1 MNKNKKILVP
11 LENNSYEVTVK
22 AGIINKI
29 GKELLK
35 IGIKN
40 ERKILIVSNK
50 EISSLYGDK
59 LLEDLQINNFEVQ
72 MFLIKAGEVH
82 KNLETLNA
90 IYNAAFEFGLDRN
103 SLIIALGGG
112 IVGDITGL
120 AAATWLR
127 GIEYIQIPT
136 TLLSMVD
143 SSVGGKTAVNHP
155 KGKNLIGAFHQPK
168 AVFIDP
174 ETLKT
179 LPKREF
185 RAGMAEV
192 IKYGVIKD
200 KALFEFLEKKPN
212 QDKLKNLQNETL
224 IEIINSSIKTKS
236 NIVTED
242 EQEKGI
248 RAILN
253 YGHSFGHVIE
263 NLCGYGEYLHGEA
276 ISIGM
281 KIAGKISLEKGF
293 WSNEEFLR
301 QENLLK
307 SYGLPTKA
315 PKINKKDVLEILMG
329 DKKVLNGKMRFILPT
344 KIGDVGI
351 YDDIKD
357 SLFLKYFS

>member
-1 MNKNKKILVP
+1 VNKSKILVP
-11 LENNSYEVTVK
+11 LGKKSYEVTIE
-22 AGIINKI
+22 AGIRNKI
-29 GKELLK
+29 NEELLK
-35 IGIKN
+35 IGVKN
-40 ERKILIVSNK
+40 NRKILVISNK
-50 EISSLYGDK
+50 EISDLYIEEFLK
-59 LLEDLQINNFEVQ
+59 PLKRNNYQVQI
-72 MFLIKAGEVH
+72 FLIKAGELH
-82 KNLETLNA
+82 KNVETLIE
-90 IYNAAFEFGLDRN
+90 IYNFAFEFGLDRN

-185 RAGMAEV
+185 NAGMAEV

-200 KALFEFLEKKPN
+200 KELFEFLENEKNKN
-212 QDKLKNLQNETL
+212 KLINLENECL
-224 IEIINSSIKTKS
+224 IKIINSSIKTKS
-236 NIVTED
+236 HIVSKD
-242 EQEKGI
+242 EQEHGI

-263 NLCGYGEYLHGEA
+263 NLCGYGEFLHGEA

-281 KIAGKISLEKGF
+281 KIAGGIALEKGL
-293 WSNEEFLR
+293 WSNEEFIR
-301 QENLLK
+301 QDNLLK
-307 SYGLPTKA
+307 SYSLPTKI
-315 PKINKKDVLEILMG
+315 PKINKKEVITILMG
-329 DKKVLNGKMRFILPT
+329 DKKVRDGKMRFILP
-344 KIGDVGI
+344 KGIGEVDI
-351 YDDIKD
+351 YDDVLD